1 MVLNDR
7 CSRFLIPSSIEFL
20 SLISNFC
27 SHLDNLQH
35 RHRAIEGEK
44 KKEKKK
50 FKVEKFDSRLFH
62 RFYEDLINRYRLLT
76 NSSGFETKPV
86 KL

>member
-35 RHRAIEGEK
+35 RHRAIE
-44 KKEKKK
+44 KKK

-62 RFYEDLINRYRLLT
+62 RFHEDLINRYRLLT